1 MTERLVVRRGAYHD
15 SVTLMLISRDVGRL
29 DGVED
34 LAAVSGTPLNLA
46 LIERQGYVLDGAGD
60 AGPNDLVIAIR
71 AVDDATIDGALAEIE
86 VRLASGSSPDRGAA
100 SEQAPRTLTSA
111 ARRSPA

>member
-1 MTERLVVRRGAYHD
+1 MTERLVGRRSAYHR
-15 SVTLMLISRDVGRL
+15 SFTLMLVAGAVGRL

-46 LIERQGYVLDGAGD
+46 LIERQGYALDGAGG

-71 AVDDATIDGALAEIE
+71 AVDDATVDAALAEIE
-86 VRLASGSSPDRGAA
+86 ARLAAGSSADGAA
-100 SEQAPRTLTSA
+100 AAHQPPRTL
-111 ARRSPA
+111 